1 MLRFVRFVFDIGAPA
16 ADYGVIATA
25 GLVVALI
32 VQVWSVAVVAGLAA
46 LVLFRMGWEQSRDAR
61 R

>member
-1 MLRFVRFVFDIGAPA
+1 MRLVRFVFFDGAPMA
-16 ADYGVIATA
+16 GYGVIATA
-25 GLVVALI
+25 ALIVALI

-46 LVLFRMGWEQSRDAR
+46 LVLLRMGWERSRDAR